1 MKTYIV
7 IYNKNSRGKNYS
19 KKDLENIFSKHE
31 LNSKIFVTNDI
42 KDVEIIIQK
51 FNDPNKY
58 LYCAIG
64 GDGTLNSLINVLL
77 MNNIDNP
84 EVACIASGSGSDFLR
99 TFAMPRDINQA
110 IIRIKNDNN
119 YVVDTSLIESKSNS
133 RYFINVLNYGFLAE
147 TVNLSEKMPNIVKR
161 FRYPISFWLKLLSGR
176 QSIFKLS
183 TNSYEFDS
191 NAFNVSICNGQFF
204 GGGWN
209 ISPKSSLQD
218 GLLNIQIFKV
228 TKIKAMKLFFLAK
241 KGLHL
246 SDPDVILKKSD
257 KILLKSKQPIEI
269 DGDFFDYGPAQI
281 SVKKHS
287 IQLKI

>member
-7 IYNKNSRGKNYS
+7 IYNKNSRGKKYS
-19 KKDLENIFSKHE
+19 KKDLDIIFSAHE
-31 LNSKIFVTNDI
+31 LNSKIFVTNEI
-42 KDVEIIIQK
+42 EDVGKIIQK
-51 FNDPNKY
+51 FKDPNKY
-58 LYCAIG
+58 IYCAIG
-64 GDGTLNSLINVLL
+64 GDGTLNSLINALL
-77 MNNIDNP
+77 KNNIDNP

-99 TFAMPRDINQA
+99 TFAMPTDINQA
-110 IIRIKNDNN
+110 IIRIKNNQN
-119 YVVDTSLIESKSNS
+119 YDVDTSLIESKSNS

-147 TVNLSEKMPNIVKR
+147 TVNLSEKLPNIVKR
-161 FRYPISFWLKLLSGR
+161 FRYPISFWLKLLSGK
-176 QSIFKLS
+176 QSVFKLS

-246 SDPDVILKKSD
+246 TDPDVIVKKAD
-257 KILLKSKQPIEI
+257 KILLKSEQPIEI
-269 DGDFFDYGPAQI
+269 DGDFFDYGPAEI

>member
-19 KKDLENIFSKHE
+19 KKDLEIIFSRHE
-31 LNSKIFVTNDI
+31 LNSKIFVTNKI

-64 GDGTLNSLINVLL
+64 GDGTLNSLINALL

>member
-7 IYNKNSRGKNYS
+7 IYNKNSRGKKYS
-19 KKDLENIFSKHE
+19 KKDLDIIFSAHE
-31 LNSKIFVTNDI
+31 LNSKIFVTNEI
-42 KDVEIIIQK
+42 EDVGKIIQK
-51 FNDPNKY
+51 FKDPNKY
-58 LYCAIG
+58 IYCAIG
-64 GDGTLNSLINVLL
+64 GDGTLNSLINALL

-99 TFAMPRDINQA
+99 TFAMPTDINQA
-110 IIRIKNDNN
+110 IIRIKNNQN
-119 YVVDTSLIESKSNS
+119 YDVDTSLIESKSNS

-147 TVNLSEKMPNIVKR
+147 TVNLSEKLPNIVKR
-161 FRYPISFWLKLLSGR
+161 FRYPISFWLKLLTGK
-176 QSIFKLS
+176 QSVFKLS

-246 SDPDVILKKSD
+246 TDPDVILKKSD
-257 KILLKSKQPIEI
+257 KIVLNSEQPIEI
-269 DGDFFDYGPAQI
+269 DGDFFDYGPAEI

>member
-19 KKDLENIFSKHE
+19 KKDLEIIFSRHE
-31 LNSKIFVTNDI
+31 LNSKIFVTNEI

-64 GDGTLNSLINVLL
+64 GDGTLNSLINALFI
-77 MNNIDNP
+77 NNVDNP

-110 IIRIKNDNN
+110 IIRIKNNNN

-147 TVNLSEKMPNIVKR
+147 TVNLSEKLPNIVKR

-176 QSIFKLS
+176 QSVFKLS

>member
-7 IYNKNSRGKNYS
+7 IYNKNSRGKKYS
-19 KKDLENIFSKHE
+19 KKDLDIIFSAHE
-31 LNSKIFVTNDI
+31 LNSKIFVTNEI
-42 KDVEIIIQK
+42 EDVGKIIQK
-51 FNDPNKY
+51 FKDPNKY
-58 LYCAIG
+58 IYCAIG
-64 GDGTLNSLINVLL
+64 GDGTLNSLINALL
-77 MNNIDNP
+77 KNNIDNP

-99 TFAMPRDINQA
+99 TFAMPTDINQA
-110 IIRIKNDNN
+110 IIRIKNNQN
-119 YVVDTSLIESKSNS
+119 YDVDTSLIESKSNS

-147 TVNLSEKMPNIVKR
+147 TVNLSEKLPNIVKR

-246 SDPDVILKKSD
+246 TDPDVIVKKAD
-257 KILLKSKQPIEI
+257 KILLKSEQPIEI
-269 DGDFFDYGPAQI
+269 DGDFFDYGPAEI

>member
-19 KKDLENIFSKHE
+19 KKDLEKIFSTHE
-31 LNSKIFVTNDI
+31 LNSQIFVTNKI

-58 LYCAIG
+58 IYCAIG
-64 GDGTLNSLINVLL
+64 GDGTLNSLINALL
-77 MNNIDNP
+77 MNNIVNP

-99 TFAMPRDINQA
+99 TFAMPSDIHQA
-110 IIRIKNDNN
+110 ILRIKNNQN
-119 YVVDTSLIESKSNS
+119 YSIDTSLIESKSNS

-147 TVNLSEKMPNIVKR
+147 TVNLSEKLPNIFKR
-161 FRYPISFWLKLLSGR
+161 FRYPISFWLKLITGK
-176 QSIFKLS
+176 QSLFSLK
-183 TNSYEFDS
+183 TNNYEFES

-246 SDPDVILKKSD
+246 TDQDVILKKSD
-257 KILLKSKQPIEI
+257 KIFLKTKQPIEI
-269 DGDFFDYGPAQI
+269 DGDFFDYGPAKI

>member
-7 IYNKNSRGKNYS
+7 IYNKNSRGKKYS
-19 KKDLENIFSKHE
+19 KKDLDIIFSAHE
-31 LNSKIFVTNDI
+31 LNSKIFVTNEI
-42 KDVEIIIQK
+42 EDVGKIIQK
-51 FNDPNKY
+51 YKDPNKY
-58 LYCAIG
+58 IYCAIG
-64 GDGTLNSLINVLL
+64 GDGTLNSLINALL

-99 TFAMPRDINQA
+99 TFAMPTDINQA
-110 IIRIKNDNN
+110 IIRIKNNQN
-119 YVVDTSLIESKSNS
+119 YDVDTSLIESKSNS

-147 TVNLSEKMPNIVKR
+147 TVNLSEKLPNIVKR
-161 FRYPISFWLKLLSGR
+161 FRYPISFWLKLLSGKETL
-176 QSIFKLS
+176 FKLS

-191 NAFNVSICNGQFF
+191 NAFNVSICNGQYF

-246 SDPDVILKKSD
+246 TDPDVIVKKSD
-257 KILLKSKQPIEI
+257 KIMLKSEQPIEI
-269 DGDFFDYGPAQI
+269 DGDFFDYGPAEI

>member
-19 KKDLENIFSKHE
+19 KKDLEIIFSRHE

>member
-19 KKDLENIFSKHE
+19 KKDLENIFSRHE
-31 LNSKIFVTNDI
+31 LNSKIFVTNKI

>member
-110 IIRIKNDNN
+110 IIRIKNNNN
-119 YVVDTSLIESKSNS
+119 YVVDASLIESKSNS

>member
-19 KKDLENIFSKHE
+19 KKDLENIFSTHN
-31 LNSKIFVTNDI
+31 LISKIFVTNEI
-42 KDVEIIIQK
+42 KDVEIIIEK
-51 FNDPNKY
+51 YKDPNKY
-58 LYCAIG
+58 IYCAIG
-64 GDGTLNSLINVLL
+64 GDGTLNSLINALL
-77 MNNIDNP
+77 MNSIVNP
-84 EVACIASGSGSDFLR
+84 EVACISSGSGSDFLR
-99 TFAMPRDINQA
+99 TFAMPSDINEA
-110 IIRIKNDNN
+110 IIRIKNNQN
-119 YVVDTSLIESKSNS
+119 YVVDTALIESKSNS

-147 TVNLSEKMPNIVKR
+147 TVNLSEKLPNILKR
-161 FRYPISFWLKLLSGR
+161 FRYPISFWLKLLSGK
-176 QSIFKLS
+176 QSLFKLS

-246 SDPDVILKKSD
+246 TDPDVIVKKSD
-257 KILLKSKQPIEI
+257 KIFLKSEQPIEI
-269 DGDFFDYGPAQI
+269 DGDFFDYGPAKI

>member
-1 MKTYIV
+1 MKKYIV
-7 IYNKNSRGKNYS
+7 IYNKNSRGKTYS
-19 KKDLENIFSKHE
+19 KKDLEKIFSSHN
-31 LNSKIFVTNDI
+31 LDTKIFITSEINDVDKII
-42 KDVEIIIQK
+42 KNYKNSEDYV
-51 FNDPNKY
+51 
-58 LYCAIG
+58 YCAIG
-64 GDGTLNSLINVLL
+64 GDGTLNSLVNSLL
-77 MNNIDNP
+77 SNNINNP
-84 EVACIASGSGSDFLR
+84 EVACIASGSGSDFMR
-99 TFAMPRDINQA
+99 TFAMPVDIHKA
-110 IIRIKNDNN
+110 ISRIKNNQN
-119 YVVDTSLIESKSNS
+119 YSIDAALIESKTKS

-147 TVNLSEKMPNIVKR
+147 TVNLSEKLPNMFKR
-161 FRYPISFWLKLLSGR
+161 FRYPISFWLKLFTGK
-176 QSIFKLS
+176 QSLFNLK
-183 TNSYEFDS
+183 TNTYEFDE

-246 SDPDVILKKSD
+246 TDSDVILKKSD
-257 KILLKSKQPIEI
+257 KILLKTQQPIEI
-269 DGDFFDYGPAQI
+269 DGDFFDYGPADI

>member
-7 IYNKNSRGKNYS
+7 IYNKNSRGKKYS
-19 KKDLENIFSKHE
+19 KKDLDIIFSAHE
-31 LNSKIFVTNDI
+31 LNSKIFVTNEI
-42 KDVEIIIQK
+42 EDVGKIIQK
-51 FNDPNKY
+51 FKDPNKY
-58 LYCAIG
+58 IYCAIG
-64 GDGTLNSLINVLL
+64 GDGTLNSLINALL
-77 MNNIDNP
+77 KNNIDNP

-99 TFAMPRDINQA
+99 TFAMPTDINQA
-110 IIRIKNDNN
+110 IIRIKNNQN
-119 YVVDTSLIESKSNS
+119 YDVDTSLIESKSNS

-147 TVNLSEKMPNIVKR
+147 TVNLSEKLPNIVKR
-161 FRYPISFWLKLLSGR
+161 FRYPISFWLKLVSGKETL
-176 QSIFKLS
+176 FKLS

-246 SDPDVILKKSD
+246 TDPDVIVKKAD
-257 KILLKSKQPIEI
+257 KILLKSEQPIEI
-269 DGDFFDYGPAQI
+269 DGDFFDYGPAEI